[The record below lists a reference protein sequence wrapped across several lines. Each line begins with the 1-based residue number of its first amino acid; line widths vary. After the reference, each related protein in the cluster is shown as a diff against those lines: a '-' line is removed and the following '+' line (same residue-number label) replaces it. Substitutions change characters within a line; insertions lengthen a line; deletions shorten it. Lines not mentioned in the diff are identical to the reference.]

1 MAPRLLSIIN
11 NNTTDA
17 SIISLRE
24 LPATSVILGM
34 CAGRW
39 GRSRS
44 SSPRKNSPKVAKI
57 RMRREW
63 SLTIAFVSAGDHQIP
78 STYKGI
84 WPKKSPIGT
93 WDAAVRRAKRPIGM
107 PRKQRTL
114 RTADAHL
121 SITIAPGS
129 MSTYIPKNR
138 PWVPKSAPELSPAE
152 NE

>member
-1 MAPRLLSIIN
+1 MRGKVGSERKF
-11 NNTTDA
+11 A
-17 SIISLRE
+17 SSEKFAKVRMDRDRSFNITI
-24 LPATSVILGM
+24 LPA
-34 CAGRW
+34 
-39 GRSRS
+39 
-44 SSPRKNSPKVAKI
+44 
-57 RMRREW
+57 
-63 SLTIAFVSAGDHQIP
+63 GDPQIP
-78 STYKGI
+78 STDRGI

-138 PWVPKSAPELSPAE
+138 SWVPKSAPELLQPRMNGM
-152 NE
+152 NEWNEWNEWNE

>member
-1 MAPRLLSIIN
+1 MACANERHPWDVRGKVGSERKFATSERHAKI
-11 NNTTDA
+11 
-17 SIISLRE
+17 RQ
-24 LPATSVILGM
+24 TSVI
-34 CAGRW
+34 
-39 GRSRS
+39 SRS
-44 SSPRKNSPKVAKI
+44 VVIKWDFARGGP
-57 RMRREW
+57 
-63 SLTIAFVSAGDHQIP
+63 QIP
-78 STYKGI
+78 STDRGI

-138 PWVPKSAPELSPAE
+138 SWVPKSAPELLRPRMNGM
-152 NE
+152 NEWNEWNE

>member
-1 MAPRLLSIIN
+1 MRGKVRSERKFVTSDNFAKSRCRRDLSLSYRI
-11 NNTTDA
+11 
-17 SIISLRE
+17 
-24 LPATSVILGM
+24 P
-34 CAGRW
+34 
-39 GRSRS
+39 
-44 SSPRKNSPKVAKI
+44 P
-57 RMRREW
+57 
-63 SLTIAFVSAGDHQIP
+63 AGDPQIP
-78 STYKGI
+78 STDRGI

-138 PWVPKSAPELSPAE
+138 SWDPKSAPELSPAE
-152 NE
+152 NEWNERMEGMNGMNEWNE

>member
-1 MAPRLLSIIN
+1 M
-11 NNTTDA
+11 
-17 SIISLRE
+17 
-24 LPATSVILGM
+24 PATSVILGM

-39 GRSRS
+39 GRNGSSRRRIR
-44 SSPRKNSPKVAKI
+44 SPTFAKF
-57 RMRREW
+57 RMDRDR
-63 SLTIAFVSAGDHQIP
+63 SLSNGIPPAGDPQIP
-78 STYKGI
+78 STDRGI

-138 PWVPKSAPELSPAE
+138 SWVPKSAPELLRPRMNGM
-152 NE
+152 NEWNEWNEWNE